1 MLFGYAGESD
11 ASKTV
16 ALYQKGC
23 DLGGQ
28 YACANLAFA
37 VSQGM
42 GTGKQDIA
50 KGLEIAQHACDNNND
65 YGCYVLAETYMLSEA
80 PDFTK
85 VVDAYQKSCDLGN
98 EVACSSLGEMYLDG
112 YSIPKEQDKGATL
125 LDKACNQNYGYGC
138 FMLGNYHYPAFAKDE
153 NYNGSVI
160 KADLETSIKYFEKG
174 CKVQDQASCDML
186 RTSKKA
192 KK

>member
-65 YGCYVLAETYMLSEA
+65 LQKMRTTMVQLS
-80 PDFTK
+80 K
-85 VVDAYQKSCDLGN
+85 QISKHLLS
-98 EVACSSLGEMYLDG
+98 
-112 YSIPKEQDKGATL
+112 TL
-125 LDKACNQNYGYGC
+125 
-138 FMLGNYHYPAFAKDE
+138 
-153 NYNGSVI
+153 
-160 KADLETSIKYFEKG
+160 
-174 CKVQDQASCDML
+174 
-186 RTSKKA
+186 KKA
-192 KK
+192 VKFKIKQAATC

>member
-50 KGLEIAQHACDNNND
+50 KGLRLHNM
-65 YGCYVLAETYMLSEA
+65 LAITTTIM
-80 PDFTK
+80 
-85 VVDAYQKSCDLGN
+85 DA
-98 EVACSSLGEMYLDG
+98 MY
-112 YSIPKEQDKGATL
+112 
-125 LDKACNQNYGYGC
+125 
-138 FMLGNYHYPAFAKDE
+138 
-153 NYNGSVI
+153 
-160 KADLETSIKYFEKG
+160 
-174 CKVQDQASCDML
+174 
-186 RTSKKA
+186 
-192 KK
+192 